1 MSPALRR
8 LTALA
13 ATFAP
18 DQAERLL
25 GLVSRSMSKDAGEQA
40 AALARRPR
48 QERLDALAAALA
60 PAMPAAAGERLEPQH
75 PLLRRL
81 ARETLALRVR
91 ATDHGPRRRP
101 VARHTANPGSGSGST
116 RG

>member
-18 DQAERLL
+18 DRTERLL
-25 GLVSRSMSKDAGEQA
+25 GFVSRSMSKDAAAMA

-60 PAMPAAAGERLEPQH
+60 PAMPAASADRLEPQH

-101 VARHTANPGSGSGST
+101 AARSAPG
-116 RG
+116 